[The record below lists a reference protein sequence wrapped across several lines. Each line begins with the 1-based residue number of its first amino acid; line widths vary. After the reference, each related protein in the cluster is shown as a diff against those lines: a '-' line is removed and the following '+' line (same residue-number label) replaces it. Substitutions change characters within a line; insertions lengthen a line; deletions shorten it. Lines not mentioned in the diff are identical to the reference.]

1 MPKMT
6 VHIPD
11 EDLER
16 FRKTCPDVNIAEVAR
31 QAIIKKVAEL
41 KKFEDLKRKGL
52 I

>member
-16 FRKTCPDVNIAEVAR
+16 FRKTCPDVNIGEVMR
-31 QAIIKKVAEL
+31 QGIIKKLAEL
-41 KKFEDLKRKGL
+41 KKFEELKRKGV